1 MVLLH
6 QISLD
11 YKIKI
16 TPMVSS
22 VDAEMA
28 QVESRSEQNSL
39 KLITEQKFLIKLT
52 TSLFLMLSIF

>member
-1 MVLLH
+1 MVLVH

-39 KLITEQKFLIKLT
+39 KLITEQKLLIKLT
-52 TSLFLMLSIF
+52 TLFLMLPIF

>member
-1 MVLLH
+1 MVLVH

>member
-1 MVLLH
+1 MVLVH

-39 KLITEQKFLIKLT
+39 KLITEQKLLIKLT
-52 TSLFLMLSIF
+52 TSLFLMLPIF

>member
-39 KLITEQKFLIKLT
+39 KLITEQKLLIKLT
-52 TSLFLMLSIF
+52 TSLFLMLPIF